1 LQKLENHYKELDD
14 EFEKEIV
21 KNVRV
26 KNRLYK
32 MMESKKMMESQKEDN
47 VARAE

>member
-1 LQKLENHYKELDD
+1 LDD

-21 KNVRV
+21 KNVRL

-32 MMESKKMMESQKEDN
+32 MLESKKMMENQKEDN
-47 VARAE
+47 VVRAE